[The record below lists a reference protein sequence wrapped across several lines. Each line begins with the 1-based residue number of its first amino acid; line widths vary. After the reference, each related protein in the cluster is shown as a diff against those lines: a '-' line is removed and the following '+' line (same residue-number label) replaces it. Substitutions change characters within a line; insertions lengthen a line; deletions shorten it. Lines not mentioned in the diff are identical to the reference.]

1 MNKYDL
7 INALSSAEEDEVLLV
22 IDGTLYEIDEE
33 LGHQP
38 EKFDGFDTAYPA
50 LIYLKPIDGEL

>member
-7 INALSSAEEDEVLLV
+7 INALSSAEEDEVFID

-38 EKFDGFDTAYPA
+38 ETFDG
-50 LIYLKPIDGEL
+50 LIPHIRH

>member
-7 INALSSAEEDEVLLV
+7 INALSSAEEDEVFID

-38 EKFDGFDTAYPA
+38 ETFDGFDTAYPG
-50 LIYLKPIDGEL
+50 IDIS

>member
-7 INALSSAEEDEVLLV
+7 IDALSSCEEDEVFID
-22 IDGTLYEIDEE
+22 IDGTLYDIDSD
-33 LGHQP
+33 LGHEP

-50 LIYLKPIDGEL
+50 LIFLKPKFDE

>member
-7 INALSSAEEDEVLLV
+7 INALSSAEEDEAF
-22 IDGTLYEIDEE
+22 IDINGALYEIDEE

-38 EKFDGFDTAYPA
+38 ETFDGFDTAYPA